1 MPNLK
6 ELKNR
11 ISSVKSTRKIT
22 SAMKMV
28 AASKLR
34 RAQDLAESSR
44 VYADSLSFILSSLA
58 GNTKN
63 SSDLPEILTGRENSK
78 ISLLIINSS
87 DRGLCGGFNSN
98 LFRNAKN
105 WISEQQ
111 EKGKS
116 VKIITVGK
124 KASSFY
130 RKTDLDVIA
139 NFDDLNSNDKQLQV
153 SEEIKNK
160 IMELFENNE
169 IDEVSIL
176 FNKFVSVIAQEPTY
190 QSLIPLSN
198 EEADEEADEEVTYT
212 SNAVFEFEPDKNEL
226 LEYLVPRNFLTQI
239 YRSVLESSASEHAA
253 RMTSMDNATRNAGDM
268 IDGLTLT
275 YNRTRQAFITK
286 ELIEIIS
293 GAEAV

>member
-34 RAQDLAESSR
+34 RAQELAESSR

-98 LFRNAKN
+98 LFRNAKK
-105 WISEQQ
+105 WISDQQ
-111 EKGKS
+111 GLGKS
-116 VKIITVGK
+116 VKIMTVGK

-130 RKTDLDVIA
+130 KKTDLDIVA
-139 NFDDLNSNDKQLQV
+139 SFEDLNSNDRQLQV

-176 FNKFVSVIAQEPTY
+176 FNKFVSAISQEPTY

-198 EEADEEADEEVTYT
+198 DETSEQESEANN
-212 SNAVFEFEPDKNEL
+212 SVFEFEPDKNEL

-268 IDGLTLT
+268 IDRLTLT

>member
-11 ISSVKSTRKIT
+11 IASVKSTKKIT

-34 RAQDLAESSR
+34 RAQELAESSR
-44 VYADSLSFILSSLA
+44 VYADSLAFILSSLA
-58 GNTKN
+58 GKTTNN
-63 SSDLPEILTGRENSK
+63 SDLPEILTGRENPK
-78 ISLLIINSS
+78 TALLVINSS

-105 WISEQQ
+105 WIAQQ
-111 EKGKS
+111 QAQGKS
-116 VKIITVGK
+116 VKLMTVGK
-124 KASSFY
+124 KAASFY
-130 RKTDLDVIA
+130 RRSEIDVIA
-139 NFDDLNSNDKQLQV
+139 GFDDLASNDRQLQV
-153 SEEIKNK
+153 AEEVKNK
-160 IMELFENNE
+160 IVELFDNKEV
-169 IDEVSIL
+169 DEVFIL
-176 FNKFVSVIAQEPTY
+176 FNKFISAISQEPSY
-190 QSLIPLSN
+190 QSLIPMAA
-198 EEADEEADEEVTYT
+198 EESTEEETQT

-239 YRSVLESSASEHAA
+239 YRSILESSASEHAA

-268 IDGLTLT
+268 IDRLTLT

>member
-34 RAQDLAESSR
+34 RAQELAESSR

-98 LFRNAKN
+98 LFRNAKK
-105 WISEQQ
+105 WISDQQ
-111 EKGKS
+111 GQGKS
-116 VKIITVGK
+116 VKIMTVGK

-130 RKTDLDVIA
+130 KKTDLDIVA
-139 NFDDLNSNDKQLQV
+139 SFEDLNSNDRQLQV

-160 IMELFENNE
+160 IMELFESNV

-176 FNKFVSVIAQEPTY
+176 FNKFVSAISHEPTY

-198 EEADEEADEEVTYT
+198 DETSEDESE
-212 SNAVFEFEPDKNEL
+212 SNNAIFEFEPDKNEL

-268 IDGLTLT
+268 IDRLTLT

>member
-1 MPNLK
+1 MPSLK

-11 ISSVKSTRKIT
+11 ITSVKSTRKIT

-34 RAQDLAESSR
+34 RAQELAESSR
-44 VYADSLSFILSSLA
+44 VYADSLAFILSSLA
-58 GNTKN
+58 GKPSKN
-63 SSDLPEILTGRENSK
+63 SDLPEILTGRENPK
-78 ISLLIINSS
+78 TTLLIINSS

-98 LFRNAKN
+98 LFRNAKT
-105 WISEQQ
+105 WIAEQQ
-111 EKGKS
+111 AKGKT
-116 VKIITVGK
+116 VKLLTVGK

-130 RKTDLDVIA
+130 RRSEIDVIA
-139 NFDDLNSNDKQLQV
+139 NFEDLTSNDRQIQV
-153 SEEIKNK
+153 AEEIKSK
-160 IMELFENNE
+160 IVELFDSKEV
-169 IDEVSIL
+169 DEVSIL
-176 FNKFVSVIAQEPTY
+176 FNKFVSAIAQEPSY
-190 QSLIPLSN
+190 QSLIPMASD
-198 EEADEEADEEVTYT
+198 DEQTEEVVET

-226 LEYLVPRNFLTQI
+226 LEYLLPRNFLTQI
-239 YRSVLESSASEHAA
+239 YRSILESSASEHAA

-268 IDGLTLT
+268 IDRLTLT

>member
-34 RAQDLAESSR
+34 RAQELAESSR

-63 SSDLPEILTGRENSK
+63 SADLPEILTGKENSK

-98 LFRNAKN
+98 LFRNAKK
-105 WISEQQ
+105 WISDQQ
-111 EKGKS
+111 GQGKS
-116 VKIITVGK
+116 VKIMTVGK

-130 RKTDLDVIA
+130 KKTDLDIVA
-139 NFDDLNSNDKQLQV
+139 SFEDLNSNDRQLQV

-160 IMELFENNE
+160 IMELFESNE

-176 FNKFVSVIAQEPTY
+176 FNKFVSAISQEPTY

-198 EEADEEADEEVTYT
+198 EETSEDESEA
-212 SNAVFEFEPDKNEL
+212 NKAVFEFEPDKNEL

-268 IDGLTLT
+268 IDRLTLT

>member
-34 RAQDLAESSR
+34 RAQELAESSR

-98 LFRNAKN
+98 LFRNAKK
-105 WISEQQ
+105 WISDQQ
-111 EKGKS
+111 GLGKS
-116 VKIITVGK
+116 VKIMTVGK

-130 RKTDLDVIA
+130 KKTDLDIVA
-139 NFDDLNSNDKQLQV
+139 SFEDLNSNDRQLQV

-176 FNKFVSVIAQEPTY
+176 FNKFVSAISQEPTY

-198 EEADEEADEEVTYT
+198 DETSEEESE
-212 SNAVFEFEPDKNEL
+212 SNNSVFEFEPDKNEL

-268 IDGLTLT
+268 IDRLTLT

>member
-34 RAQDLAESSR
+34 RAQELAESSR

-87 DRGLCGGFNSN
+87 DRGLSGGFNSN
-98 LFRNAKN
+98 LFRNAKK
-105 WISEQQ
+105 WISDQQ
-111 EKGKS
+111 GQGKS
-116 VKIITVGK
+116 VKIMTVGK

-130 RKTDLDVIA
+130 KKTDLDIVA
-139 NFDDLNSNDKQLQV
+139 SFEDLNSNDRQLQV

-160 IMELFENNE
+160 ILELFESNE

-176 FNKFVSVIAQEPTY
+176 FNRFVSAISQEPTY

-198 EEADEEADEEVTYT
+198 DENSEEESEANN
-212 SNAVFEFEPDKNEL
+212 SVFEFEPDKNEL

-268 IDGLTLT
+268 IDRLTLT

>member
-105 WISEQQ
+105 WISDQQ

-116 VKIITVGK
+116 IKIITVGK

-198 EEADEEADEEVTYT
+198 EEADEEVTDT

-268 IDGLTLT
+268 IDRLTLT

>member
-11 ISSVKSTRKIT
+11 IASVKSTKKIT

-34 RAQDLAESSR
+34 RAQELAESSR
-44 VYADSLSFILSSLA
+44 VYADSLAFILSSLA
-58 GNTKN
+58 GKTSN
-63 SSDLPEILTGRENSK
+63 SSDLPEILTGREDPK
-78 ISLLIINSS
+78 TTLLVINSS

-105 WISEQQ
+105 WIAQQ
-111 EKGKS
+111 QAQGKT
-116 VKIITVGK
+116 VKIMTVGK
-124 KASSFY
+124 KAASFY
-130 RKTDLDVIA
+130 RRSELDVIA
-139 NFDDLNSNDKQLQV
+139 GFDDLTSNDRQLQV
-153 SEEIKNK
+153 SEEVKNK
-160 IMELFENNE
+160 IVELFESKE

-176 FNKFVSVIAQEPTY
+176 FNKFISAISQEPTY
-190 QSLIPLSN
+190 QSIIPMAA
-198 EEADEEADEEVTYT
+198 EEASEEEAAT

-239 YRSVLESSASEHAA
+239 YRSILESSASEHAA

-268 IDGLTLT
+268 IDRLTLT

>member
-34 RAQDLAESSR
+34 RAQELAESSR

-58 GNTKN
+58 GNTIN

-98 LFRNAKN
+98 LFRNAKK
-105 WISEQQ
+105 WISDQQ
-111 EKGKS
+111 GQGKS

-130 RKTDLDVIA
+130 KKTDLDIVA
-139 NFDDLNSNDKQLQV
+139 NFDDLNSNDRQLQV
-153 SEEIKNK
+153 SEDIKSK

-176 FNKFVSVIAQEPTY
+176 FNKFVSAISQEPTY

-198 EEADEEADEEVTYT
+198 EETNEEESETNN
-212 SNAVFEFEPDKNEL
+212 SVFEFEPDKNEL

-268 IDGLTLT
+268 IDRLTLT

>member
-34 RAQDLAESSR
+34 RAQELAESSR

-98 LFRNAKN
+98 LFRNAKK
-105 WISEQQ
+105 WISDQQ
-111 EKGKS
+111 GQGKS
-116 VKIITVGK
+116 VKIMTVGK

-130 RKTDLDVIA
+130 KKTDLDIVA
-139 NFDDLNSNDKQLQV
+139 SFEDLNSNDRQLQV

-176 FNKFVSVIAQEPTY
+176 FNKFVSAISQEPTY

-198 EEADEEADEEVTYT
+198 EETIEDESEVN
-212 SNAVFEFEPDKNEL
+212 NAVFEFEPDKNEL

-268 IDGLTLT
+268 IDRLTLT

>member
-34 RAQDLAESSR
+34 RAQELAESSR

-63 SSDLPEILTGRENSK
+63 SADLPEILTGRENSK

-98 LFRNAKN
+98 LFRNAKK
-105 WISEQQ
+105 WISDQQ
-111 EKGKS
+111 GQGKS
-116 VKIITVGK
+116 VKIMTVGK

-130 RKTDLDVIA
+130 KKTDLDIVA
-139 NFDDLNSNDKQLQV
+139 SFEDLNSNDRQLQV

-169 IDEVSIL
+169 IEEVSIL
-176 FNKFVSVIAQEPTY
+176 FNKFVSAISQEPTY

-198 EEADEEADEEVTYT
+198 EETSEDESEAN
-212 SNAVFEFEPDKNEL
+212 NAIFEFEPDKNEL

-268 IDGLTLT
+268 IDRLTLT

>member
-11 ISSVKSTRKIT
+11 IASVKSTKKIT

-34 RAQDLAESSR
+34 RAQELAESSR
-44 VYADSLSFILSSLA
+44 VYADSLEFILSSLA
-58 GNTKN
+58 GKKTTN
-63 SSDLPEILTGRENSK
+63 SDLPEILTGRENPK
-78 ISLLIINSS
+78 TTLLVVNSS

-105 WISEQQ
+105 WIAQQ
-111 EKGKS
+111 QSQGKT
-116 VKIITVGK
+116 VKLMTVGK
-124 KASSFY
+124 KAASFY
-130 RKTDLDVIA
+130 RRSDIDVIA
-139 NFDDLNSNDKQLQV
+139 GFDDLTSNDRQLQV
-153 SEEIKNK
+153 AEEVKNK
-160 IMELFENNE
+160 IIDLFESKE
-169 IDEVSIL
+169 VDEVSIL
-176 FNKFVSVIAQEPTY
+176 FNKFISAISQEPTY
-190 QSLIPLSN
+190 QSIIPMAT
-198 EEADEEADEEVTYT
+198 EESPEEETET

-239 YRSVLESSASEHAA
+239 YRSILESSASEHAA

-268 IDGLTLT
+268 IDRLTLT

>member
-34 RAQDLAESSR
+34 RAQELAESSR

-98 LFRNAKN
+98 LFRNAKK
-105 WISEQQ
+105 WISDQQ
-111 EKGKS
+111 GQGKS
-116 VKIITVGK
+116 VKIMTVGK

-130 RKTDLDVIA
+130 KKTDLDIVA
-139 NFDDLNSNDKQLQV
+139 SFEDLNSNDRQLQV

-176 FNKFVSVIAQEPTY
+176 FNKFVSAISQEPTY

-198 EEADEEADEEVTYT
+198 EESSEDESEAN
-212 SNAVFEFEPDKNEL
+212 NAIFEFEPDKNEL

-268 IDGLTLT
+268 IDRLTLT

>member
-11 ISSVKSTRKIT
+11 IASVKSTRKIT

-34 RAQDLAESSR
+34 RAQELAESSR
-44 VYADSLSFILSSLA
+44 VYADSLAFILSSLA
-58 GNTKN
+58 GKTTNN
-63 SSDLPEILTGRENSK
+63 SDLPEILTGRENPK
-78 ISLLIINSS
+78 TTLLVVNSS

-98 LFRNAKN
+98 LFRHAKN
-105 WISEQQ
+105 WIAQQ
-111 EKGKS
+111 QAQGKS
-116 VKIITVGK
+116 VKIMTVGK
-124 KASSFY
+124 KAASFY
-130 RKTDLDVIA
+130 RRSELDVIA
-139 NFDDLNSNDKQLQV
+139 GFDDLSSNDRQLQV
-153 SEEIKNK
+153 AEEVKNK
-160 IMELFENNE
+160 IVELFENKE
-169 IDEVSIL
+169 VDEVFIL
-176 FNKFVSVIAQEPTY
+176 FNKFISAISQEPSYQSIIPMTTEESAQEET
-190 QSLIPLSN
+190 QTN
-198 EEADEEADEEVTYT
+198 
-212 SNAVFEFEPDKNEL
+212 NAVFEFEPDKNEL

-239 YRSVLESSASEHAA
+239 YRSILESAASEHAA

-268 IDGLTLT
+268 IDRLTLT

>member
-34 RAQDLAESSR
+34 RAQELAESSR

-98 LFRNAKN
+98 LFRNAKK
-105 WISEQQ
+105 WISDQQ
-111 EKGKS
+111 GLGKS
-116 VKIITVGK
+116 VKIMTVGK
-124 KASSFY
+124 QASSFY
-130 RKTDLDVIA
+130 KKTDLDIVA
-139 NFDDLNSNDKQLQV
+139 SFEDLNSNDRQLQV

-176 FNKFVSVIAQEPTY
+176 FNKFVSAISQEPTY

-198 EEADEEADEEVTYT
+198 DETSEEESE
-212 SNAVFEFEPDKNEL
+212 SNNSVFEFEPDKNEL

-268 IDGLTLT
+268 IDRLTLT

>member
-34 RAQDLAESSR
+34 RAQELAESSR

-98 LFRNAKN
+98 LFRNAKK
-105 WISEQQ
+105 WISDQQ
-111 EKGKS
+111 GQGKS
-116 VKIITVGK
+116 VKIMTVGK

-130 RKTDLDVIA
+130 KKTDLDIVA
-139 NFDDLNSNDKQLQV
+139 SFEDLNSNDRQIQV

-176 FNKFVSVIAQEPTY
+176 FNKFVSAISQEPTY

-198 EEADEEADEEVTYT
+198 EETSEDESE
-212 SNAVFEFEPDKNEL
+212 SNIAVFEFEPDKNEL

-268 IDGLTLT
+268 IDRLTLT

>member
-63 SSDLPEILTGRENSK
+63 SSDLPEILTGRENTK

-105 WISEQQ
+105 WIGEQQ

-176 FNKFVSVIAQEPTY
+176 FNKFVSVITQEPTY

-198 EEADEEADEEVTYT
+198 EEADEEVTDT

>member
-176 FNKFVSVIAQEPTY
+176 FNKFISVITQEPTY

-198 EEADEEADEEVTYT
+198 EEVDEEVTDT

>member
-34 RAQDLAESSR
+34 RAQELAESSR

-63 SSDLPEILTGRENSK
+63 SADLPEILTGRENSI

-98 LFRNAKN
+98 LFRNAKK
-105 WISEQQ
+105 WISDQQ
-111 EKGKS
+111 GQGKS
-116 VKIITVGK
+116 VKIMTVGK

-130 RKTDLDVIA
+130 KKTDLDIVA
-139 NFDDLNSNDKQLQV
+139 SFEDLNSNDRQLQV

-176 FNKFVSVIAQEPTY
+176 FNKFVSAISQEPTY

-198 EEADEEADEEVTYT
+198 DETSEDESV
-212 SNAVFEFEPDKNEL
+212 SNNAIFEFEPDKNEL

-268 IDGLTLT
+268 IDRLTLT

>member
-34 RAQDLAESSR
+34 RAQELAESSR

-63 SSDLPEILTGRENSK
+63 SADLPEILTGRENSK

-98 LFRNAKN
+98 LFRNAKK
-105 WISEQQ
+105 WISDQQ
-111 EKGKS
+111 GQGKS
-116 VKIITVGK
+116 VKIMTVGK

-130 RKTDLDVIA
+130 KKTDLDIVA
-139 NFDDLNSNDKQLQV
+139 SFEDLNSNDRQLQV

-160 IMELFENNE
+160 IMELFESNE

-176 FNKFVSVIAQEPTY
+176 FNKFVSAISQEPTY

-198 EEADEEADEEVTYT
+198 EETSEDESEAN
-212 SNAVFEFEPDKNEL
+212 NAIFEFEPDKNEL

-268 IDGLTLT
+268 IDRLTLT

>member
-34 RAQDLAESSR
+34 RAQELAESSR

-130 RKTDLDVIA
+130 KKTDLDVIA

-176 FNKFVSVIAQEPTY
+176 FNKFVSVITQEPTY

-198 EEADEEADEEVTYT
+198 EEAEEEVTDT

>member
-6 ELKNR
+6 ELKTR
-11 ISSVKSTRKIT
+11 IASVKSTKKIT

-34 RAQDLAESSR
+34 RAQELAESSR
-44 VYADSLSFILSSLA
+44 VYADSLAFILSSLA
-58 GNTKN
+58 GKTTNN
-63 SSDLPEILTGRENSK
+63 SDLPEILTGRENPK
-78 ISLLIINSS
+78 TTLLVVNSS

-105 WISEQQ
+105 WIAQQ
-111 EKGKS
+111 QAQGKS
-116 VKIITVGK
+116 VKLMTVGK
-124 KASSFY
+124 KAASFY
-130 RKTDLDVIA
+130 RRSELDVIA
-139 NFDDLNSNDKQLQV
+139 GFDDLASNDRQLQV
-153 SEEIKNK
+153 AEEVKNK
-160 IMELFENNE
+160 IVELFENKE
-169 IDEVSIL
+169 VDEVFIL
-176 FNKFVSVIAQEPTY
+176 FNKFISAISQEPSY
-190 QSLIPLSN
+190 QSLIPMAA
-198 EEADEEADEEVTYT
+198 EESTEEETQT

-239 YRSVLESSASEHAA
+239 YRSILESSASEHAA

-268 IDGLTLT
+268 IDRLTLT

>member
-11 ISSVKSTRKIT
+11 IASVKSTKKIT

-34 RAQDLAESSR
+34 RAQELAESSR
-44 VYADSLSFILSSLA
+44 VYADSLAFILSSLA
-58 GNTKN
+58 GKTTNN
-63 SSDLPEILTGRENSK
+63 SDLPEILTGRENPK
-78 ISLLIINSS
+78 TTLLVVNSS

-98 LFRNAKN
+98 LFRHAKN
-105 WISEQQ
+105 WIAQQ
-111 EKGKS
+111 QAQGKS
-116 VKIITVGK
+116 VKIMTVGK
-124 KASSFY
+124 KAASFY
-130 RKTDLDVIA
+130 RRSELDVIA
-139 NFDDLNSNDKQLQV
+139 GFDDLSSNDRQLQV
-153 SEEIKNK
+153 AEEVKNK
-160 IMELFENNE
+160 IVELFDNKEV
-169 IDEVSIL
+169 DEVFIL
-176 FNKFVSVIAQEPTY
+176 FNKFISAISQEPSY
-190 QSLIPLSN
+190 QSLIPMAA
-198 EEADEEADEEVTYT
+198 EESTEEETQT

-239 YRSVLESSASEHAA
+239 YRSILESSASEHAA

-268 IDGLTLT
+268 IDRLTLT

>member
-176 FNKFVSVIAQEPTY
+176 FNKFVSVITQEPTY

-198 EEADEEADEEVTYT
+198 EEADEEVTDN

>member
-1 MPNLK
+1 MPSLK

-11 ISSVKSTRKIT
+11 ITSVKSTRKIN

-34 RAQDLAESSR
+34 RAQELAESSR
-44 VYADSLSFILSSLA
+44 VYADSLAFILSSLA
-58 GNTKN
+58 GKPSKN
-63 SSDLPEILTGRENSK
+63 SDLPEILTGRENPK
-78 ISLLIINSS
+78 TTLLIINSS

-98 LFRNAKN
+98 LFRNAKT
-105 WISEQQ
+105 WIAEQQ
-111 EKGKS
+111 AKGKT
-116 VKIITVGK
+116 VKLLTVGK

-130 RKTDLDVIA
+130 RRSEIDVIA
-139 NFDDLNSNDKQLQV
+139 NFEDLTSNDRQIQV
-153 SEEIKNK
+153 AEEIKSK
-160 IMELFENNE
+160 IVELFESKE
-169 IDEVSIL
+169 VDEVSIL
-176 FNKFVSVIAQEPTY
+176 FNKFVSAIAQEPSY
-190 QSLIPLSN
+190 QSLIPMASD
-198 EEADEEADEEVTYT
+198 DEQTEEVVET

-226 LEYLVPRNFLTQI
+226 LEYLLPRNFLTQI
-239 YRSVLESSASEHAA
+239 YRSILESSASEHAA

-268 IDGLTLT
+268 IDRLTLT

>member
-176 FNKFVSVIAQEPTY
+176 FNKFISVIAQEPTY

-198 EEADEEADEEVTYT
+198 DEADEEVTDT
-212 SNAVFEFEPDKNEL
+212 GNAVFEFEPDKNEL

>member
-34 RAQDLAESSR
+34 RAQELAESSR

-98 LFRNAKN
+98 LFRNAKK
-105 WISEQQ
+105 WISDQQ
-111 EKGKS
+111 GLGKS
-116 VKIITVGK
+116 VKIMTVGK

-130 RKTDLDVIA
+130 KKTDLDIVA
-139 NFDDLNSNDKQLQV
+139 SFEDLNSNDRQLQV

-176 FNKFVSVIAQEPTY
+176 FNKFVSAISQEPTY

-198 EEADEEADEEVTYT
+198 DETSEEESEVNN
-212 SNAVFEFEPDKNEL
+212 SIFEFEPDKNEL

-268 IDGLTLT
+268 IDRLTLT

>member
-130 RKTDLDVIA
+130 KKTDLNVIA

-198 EEADEEADEEVTYT
+198 DEADDEVTDT

>member
-34 RAQDLAESSR
+34 RAQELAESSR

-98 LFRNAKN
+98 LFRNAKK
-105 WISEQQ
+105 WISDQQ
-111 EKGKS
+111 GLGKS
-116 VKIITVGK
+116 VKIMTVGK

-130 RKTDLDVIA
+130 KKTDLDIVA
-139 NFDDLNSNDKQLQV
+139 SFEDLNSNDRQLQV

-176 FNKFVSVIAQEPTY
+176 FNKFVSAISQEPTY

-198 EEADEEADEEVTYT
+198 DETSEEESEANN
-212 SNAVFEFEPDKNEL
+212 SVFEFEPDKNEL

-268 IDGLTLT
+268 IDRLTLT

>member
-176 FNKFVSVIAQEPTY
+176 FNKFISVITQEPTY

-198 EEADEEADEEVTYT
+198 EEVDEDVNDT

>member
-34 RAQDLAESSR
+34 RAQELAESSR

-130 RKTDLDVIA
+130 KKTDLNVIA

-176 FNKFVSVIAQEPTY
+176 FNKFVSVITQEPTY

-198 EEADEEADEEVTYT
+198 DEADEEVTDT

>member
-34 RAQDLAESSR
+34 RAQELAESSR
-44 VYADSLSFILSSLA
+44 VYADSLRFILSSLA

-98 LFRNAKN
+98 LFRNAKK
-105 WISEQQ
+105 WISDQQ
-111 EKGKS
+111 GLGKS
-116 VKIITVGK
+116 VKIMTVGK

-130 RKTDLDVIA
+130 KKTDLDIVA
-139 NFDDLNSNDKQLQV
+139 SFEDLNSNDRQLQV

-176 FNKFVSVIAQEPTY
+176 FNKFVSAISQEPTY

-198 EEADEEADEEVTYT
+198 DETSEEESEANN
-212 SNAVFEFEPDKNEL
+212 SVFEFEPDKNEL

-268 IDGLTLT
+268 IDRLTLT

>member
-34 RAQDLAESSR
+34 RAQELAESSR
-44 VYADSLSFILSSLA
+44 VYADSLGFILSSLA

-98 LFRNAKN
+98 LFRNAKK
-105 WISEQQ
+105 WISDQQ
-111 EKGKS
+111 GQGKS
-116 VKIITVGK
+116 VKIMTVGK

-130 RKTDLDVIA
+130 KKTDLDIVA
-139 NFDDLNSNDKQLQV
+139 SFEDLNSNDRQLQV

-176 FNKFVSVIAQEPTY
+176 FNKFVSAISQEPTY

-198 EEADEEADEEVTYT
+198 DETSEDESE
-212 SNAVFEFEPDKNEL
+212 SNNAIFEFEPDKNEL

-268 IDGLTLT
+268 IDRLTLT

>member
-6 ELKNR
+6 ELKTR
-11 ISSVKSTRKIT
+11 IASVKSTKKIT

-34 RAQDLAESSR
+34 RAQELAESSR
-44 VYADSLSFILSSLA
+44 VYADSLAFILSSLA
-58 GNTKN
+58 GKTTNN
-63 SSDLPEILTGRENSK
+63 SDLPEILTGRENPK
-78 ISLLIINSS
+78 TTLLVVNSS

-98 LFRNAKN
+98 LFRHAKN
-105 WISEQQ
+105 WIAQQ
-111 EKGKS
+111 QAQGKS
-116 VKIITVGK
+116 VKIMTVGK
-124 KASSFY
+124 KAASFY
-130 RKTDLDVIA
+130 RRSELDVIA
-139 NFDDLNSNDKQLQV
+139 GFDDLTSNDRQLQV
-153 SEEIKNK
+153 AEEVKNK
-160 IMELFENNE
+160 IVELFENKE
-169 IDEVSIL
+169 VDEVFIL
-176 FNKFVSVIAQEPTY
+176 FNKFISAISQEPSYQSIIPMTTEESAQEET
-190 QSLIPLSN
+190 Q
-198 EEADEEADEEVTYT
+198 T

-239 YRSVLESSASEHAA
+239 YRSILESAASEHAA

-268 IDGLTLT
+268 IDRLTLT

>member
-34 RAQDLAESSR
+34 RAQELAESSR

-130 RKTDLDVIA
+130 KKTDLDVIA

-198 EEADEEADEEVTYT
+198 EEADEEVTDT

-268 IDGLTLT
+268 IDRLTLT